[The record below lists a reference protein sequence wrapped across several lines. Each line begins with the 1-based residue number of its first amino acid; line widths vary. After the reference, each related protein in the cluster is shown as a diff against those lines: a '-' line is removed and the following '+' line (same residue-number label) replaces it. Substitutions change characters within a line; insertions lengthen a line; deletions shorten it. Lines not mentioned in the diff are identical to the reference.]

1 MKSAVEYNAFIHR
14 ESRVEPHHSGF
25 LLFFYFNGTVPA
37 LSAAMSQT
45 AAAVVAAVAAAIAAA
60 AADRK

>member
-25 LLFFYFNGTVPA
+25 LLFFYFNGTVPV
-37 LSAAMSQT
+37 LRAAMSQT
-45 AAAVVAAVAAAIAAA
+45 AAAAIVAAAV
-60 AADRK
+60 DRK

>member
-25 LLFFYFNGTVPA
+25 LLFFYFNGT
-37 LSAAMSQT
+37 
-45 AAAVVAAVAAAIAAA
+45 AAA
-60 AADRK
+60 AMRHDGGDVADS